1 MFVMKLFNN
10 PENKKHRQS
19 ILFLVF
25 FIFLPVYMN
34 AQTEVMAWGNIT
46 GIRIDGQL
54 MEFESSLRVA
64 GREWTAV
71 NATGKERQ
79 RPRYDRE
86 GDTQTV
92 TTEVGSVKVLQVVNG
107 TAEIILL
114 PASFTTLI
122 GK

>member
-1 MFVMKLFNN
+1 MKLFNN

-92 TTEVGSVKVLQVVNG
+92 TTEVGSVKFLQVVNG

>member
-86 GDTQTV
+86 GETQTV
-92 TTEVGSVKVLQVVNG
+92 TTEVGSIKFLQVVNG